1 MPATRTILL
10 VDDDEEVLT
19 SLRAV
24 LEDKGYRVVTAE
36 DGNLALALTERE
48 SPDLVVVDMM
58 VPLKSGLLILE
69 KVKGRP
75 HAPPVIMITAN
86 ESPRHKAYA
95 ERLGADD
102 YLRKPFDSDR
112 LVASVQ
118 RLCPLPV
125 TGAEGLSTE

>member
-1 MPATRTILL
+1 MPVTKTILL
-10 VDDDEEVLT
+10 VDDDEEVLH
-19 SLRAV
+19 AV
-24 LEDKGYRVVTAE
+24 SGLFEGAGYRVLTAA
-36 DGNLALALTERE
+36 DGNLGLALSERE

-58 VPLKSGLLILE
+58 VPLRSGLLVLE

-102 YLRKPFDSDR
+102 YQCKPLDNER
-112 LVASVQ
+112 LLASVR
-118 RLCPLPV
+118 RLCPLPA
-125 TGAEGLSTE
+125 AEA